1 MGATVVAQDFSG
13 KIAIVTGGA
22 SGIGAAI
29 VRDLAHRGAT
39 VVVADYNLNGA
50 EKLAA
55 EAGNGA
61 RAFQVDASAA
71 DQVAAMVGF
80 AVAEFG
86 RLDLAVNNAGIGGA
100 NTAIGE
106 TELDEWHR
114 VIDVNMHGVFYGLR
128 YEIPAMLKSGGGAIV
143 NMASILGAVGWR
155 GSAGYVAAKH
165 AVAGLTKTAALEYAT
180 KGIRVNA
187 VGPAFIATPLIEN
200 AMDDAARAALVGLHP
215 IGRLGTSEEVAALTN
230 FLLSDAASFMTGAYY
245 PIDGGY
251 LAQ

>member
-1 MGATVVAQDFSG
+1 MAEDFSG
-13 KIAIVTGGA
+13 KVAIVTGGA

-29 VRDLAHRGAT
+29 VRDLADRGAK
-39 VVVADYNLNGA
+39 VIVADYNLAGA
-50 EKLAA
+50 EEVAS
-55 EAGNGA
+55 EAGGGA
-61 RAFQVDASAA
+61 KAFKVDTSAA
-71 DQVAAMVGF
+71 DEVEAMVSY
-80 AVAEFG
+80 AVQAFG
-86 RLDLAVNNAGIGGA
+86 RLDLAVNNAGIGGKSA
-100 NTAIGE
+100 PIGD
-106 TELDEWHR
+106 TELSEWHR
-114 VIDVNMHGVFYGLR
+114 VIDVNLHGVFYGLR
-128 YEIPAMLKSGGGAIV
+128 YEIPAMLKTGGGSIV

-180 KGIRVNA
+180 QGVRVNA

-200 AMDDAARAALVGLHP
+200 SMDDEARKALVGLHP

-245 PIDGGY
+245 PVDGGY

>member
-1 MGATVVAQDFSG
+1 MAQDFSG

-29 VRDLAHRGAT
+29 VRDLAARGAKL
-39 VVVADYNLNGA
+39 VVADYNLDGA
-50 EKLAA
+50 QDVAA
-55 EAGNGA
+55 EAGGGA
-61 RAFQVDASAA
+61 KAFKVDTAVAEE
-71 DQVAAMVGF
+71 VAAMVEF

-86 RLDLAVNNAGIGGA
+86 RLDLAVNNAGIGGGDSP
-100 NTAIGE
+100 IGE
-106 TELDEWHR
+106 IALDDWHR
-114 VIDVNMHGVFYGLR
+114 VIDVNLHGVFYGLR

-155 GSAGYVAAKH
+155 GSAGYVTAKH
-165 AVAGLTKTAALEYAT
+165 AIVGLTKTAALENAT
-180 KGIRVNA
+180 QGIRVNA

-200 AMDDAARAALVGLHP
+200 AMDDAARKALVGLHP
-215 IGRLGTSEEVAALTN
+215 IGRLGTAEEVAALTT
-230 FLLSDAASFMTGAYY
+230 FLLSDAASFMTGGYY

>member
-1 MGATVVAQDFSG
+1 MVADFSG
-13 KIAIVTGGA
+13 KVAIVTGGA

-29 VRDLAHRGAT
+29 VRDLAARGAK
-39 VVVADYNLNGA
+39 VVVADYNLSGA
-50 EKLAA
+50 EELAS
-55 EAGNGA
+55 EAGGGGK
-61 RAFQVDASAA
+61 AFKVDTSDAGG
-71 DQVAAMVGF
+71 VEAMVDF
-80 AVAEFG
+80 AMQAFG
-86 RLDLAVNNAGIGGA
+86 RLDLAVNNAGIGGKA
-100 NTAIGE
+100 GSIGD
-106 TELDEWHR
+106 TELSDWHR
-114 VIDVNMHGVFYGLR
+114 VIDVNLHGVFYGLR

-180 KGIRVNA
+180 QGIRVNA

-200 AMDDAARAALVGLHP
+200 SMDDEARKALVGLHP
-215 IGRLGTSEEVAALTN
+215 MGRLGTSEEVAALTN

-245 PIDGGY
+245 PVDGGY